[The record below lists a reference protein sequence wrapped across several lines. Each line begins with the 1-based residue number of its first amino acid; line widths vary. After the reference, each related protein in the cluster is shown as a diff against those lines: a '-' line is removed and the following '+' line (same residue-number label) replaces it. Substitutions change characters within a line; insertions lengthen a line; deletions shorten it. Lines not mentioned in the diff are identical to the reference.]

1 MRMYNQRL
9 PLLLLNSNKPHM
21 VTPKVRHR
29 KPTKLSTTHIKD
41 NLYSQR
47 NNKADIRHNRLSL
60 HSNKGAIKHSQH
72 SNKVAIK
79 HSQLSLLVGR
89 SRSLATHSSL
99 HTDKF
104 HHKRPLLVLNNRKI
118 KTS

>member
-21 VTPKVRHR
+21 ATPKARHR
-29 KPTKLSTTHIKD
+29 KSTNLSTTHIKD

-47 NNKADIRHNRLSL
+47 NNKGATRLNRLSL
-60 HSNKGAIKHSQH
+60 HSNKAAIRHSRH

-79 HSQLSLLVGR
+79 HNQLSLLVGR
-89 SRSLATHSSL
+89 SHSLATHSSL
-99 HTDKF
+99 HTDRF
-104 HHKRPLLVLNNRKI
+104 HHKRPLLVLNTRRT